1 MAAPRFSEVPETPR
15 PVTRSQTTFN
25 LSYVLPYKSRD
36 KADLEELTAYLRWM
50 GQRAEVIIVDGSLAA
65 SWQEHH
71 RRWQSPLLH
80 IEPRADLRYLNGK
93 VNGVITGVERAT
105 YDKVIVADDDVR
117 YDDDALLQMESS
129 LEEADVVRPQNYFIG
144 NPWHALWDSGRTLLN
159 RSLGSDYPGTLG
171 LRRSTFLAAGCYDG
185 DVLFENLELIRTM
198 EAAGG
203 VSSSRLDLY
212 VGRRPPDAG
221 HFWQQRTRQAYDE
234 LAQPLRL
241 VLFLSLAPAGLLA
254 VLMRRKRVLALGIAG
269 TILLAER
276 GRRRADGAGRWP
288 VAAALLS
295 PLWVAERAICS
306 WIAVG
311 HRILGGGIRYGDA
324 RLKVAANSRCR
335 IRSRLERSRP

>member
-117 YDDDALLQMESS
+117 YDDDSLLQMESS

-144 NPWHALWDSGRTLLN
+144 NPQRRQQSCGDRPPAGPVGAPATTFGEQDRAGDPQRENALSSHQHGEEPGRGKREEQDQAQGLSELVVGLP
-159 RSLGSDYPGTLG
+159 RSLLPEVPG
-171 LRRSTFLAAGCYDG
+171 
-185 DVLFENLELIRTM
+185 
-198 EAAGG
+198 
-203 VSSSRLDLY
+203 
-212 VGRRPPDAG
+212 VGRPPSDVEVKA
-221 HFWQQRTRQAYDE
+221 
-234 LAQPLRL
+234 
-241 VLFLSLAPAGLLA
+241 
-254 VLMRRKRVLALGIAG
+254 
-269 TILLAER
+269 
-276 GRRRADGAGRWP
+276 RA
-288 VAAALLS
+288 
-295 PLWVAERAICS
+295 
-306 WIAVG
+306 
-311 HRILGGGIRYGDA
+311 
-324 RLKVAANSRCR
+324 
-335 IRSRLERSRP
+335 